1 MEQVA
6 SPSLPATEPE
16 LETNTGLFA
25 VRMEGPEQAKAN
37 EVFEMKADLQK
48 LSDDEVRM
56 MHAGGVFYFTIRDSG
71 GKQVNTFAMVDV
83 GISRALKEKITISE
97 SYAYKL
103 AAPGNYKVSATAR
116 FTMMEGGVEKRYE
129 LQTDQLSLEIIP

>member
-1 MEQVA
+1 MEV
-6 SPSLPATEPE
+6 
-16 LETNTGLFA
+16 
-25 VRMEGPEQAKAN
+25 PEQAKAN

-71 GKQVNTFAMVDV
+71 GNQVNTFAMVDV
-83 GISRALKEKITISE
+83 GISRVLKEKITISE

-129 LQTDQLSLEIIP
+129 LQTDEASLEIIPKKHFTNR